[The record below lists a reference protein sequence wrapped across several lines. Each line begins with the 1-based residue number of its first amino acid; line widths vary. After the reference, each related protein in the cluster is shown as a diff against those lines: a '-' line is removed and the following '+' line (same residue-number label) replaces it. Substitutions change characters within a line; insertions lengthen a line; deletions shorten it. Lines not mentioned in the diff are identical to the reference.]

1 MKIEKCPFCDKA
13 VAEITNCKDLEECRH
28 FEKCPATEPYV
39 CVVCNMFEGGCGASS
54 GYYDSAEK
62 AIAAWN
68 RRSDAVPVVRGE
80 WNPIFKGAD
89 TCECSV
95 CKSEGFSDSDF
106 GFIAT
111 PYCPNCGAEMESEGN
126 A

>member
-1 MKIEKCPFCDKA
+1 MKIEKCPFCGGEASYRD
-13 VAEITNCKDLEECRH
+13 DGQW
-28 FEKCPATEPYV
+28 EKVYD
-39 CVVCNMFEGGCGASS
+39 EGGAIVDIDINNPSVFIVECSCGAQIISDES
-54 GYYDSAEK
+54 EET

-68 RRSDAVPVVRGE
+68 RRVDTMPVVRGE
-80 WNPIFKGAD
+80 WKPIFKGAD

-111 PYCPNCGAEMESEGN
+111 PYCPNCGAEMEVEP
-126 A
+126 